1 MLSDLLERTPFAA
14 RLVLLICVSTFVSG
28 VLFGQSLR
36 WVCLSPDA
44 PLWQLAYRVFTA
56 AVFHLGLLHIVFNAM
71 TWLEFASPLERRVGT
86 TTFLYLTVLF
96 MVAGGVLHVALA
108 RSVTALAIQLLP
120 VVSEVSRGPLMALIR
135 WGHGCAVGLSGV
147 LFSLLV
153 VEASN
158 HAADE
163 ILLVLGLVPCPVRL
177 YPVVLLVLL
186 QLLLPAVSFYGH
198 LGGLLAGFVY
208 VRGWLPH
215 RIRRPFSAECSR
227 RADER
232 VSRYVPGWARQES
245 EQVWSS
251 ATSESGAN
259 RRSQWHQTLAAE
271 GTGVPLGS
279 WLSRVRDTLQTFAGA
294 RGEPETADDASVS
307 YPGGHRLGSAAEAQ
321 AVVMEVEESPE
332 ELMIR
337 LGYPVEDAMNALA
350 ECDGDVDMARAV
362 TDSRLASELREMG
375 FEERDVEFAL
385 QSGTEKAVPAL
396 VEWIAGANHSEPA

>member
-1 MLSDLLERTPFAA
+1 M
-14 RLVLLICVSTFVSG
+14 LLICGGTFVSG

-36 WVCLSPDA
+36 RVCLDPDA

-56 AVFHLGLLHIVFNAM
+56 AVFHLGLLHIVFNAI

-108 RSVTALAIQLLP
+108 RSVTALATQLLP
-120 VVSEVSRGPLMALIR
+120 AASEASRGPLLALIG
-135 WGHGCAVGLSGV
+135 WGRGCAVGLSGV

-215 RIRRPFSAECSR
+215 GIRRPLSAECSR
-227 RADER
+227 RADET
-232 VSRYVPGWARQES
+232 VSRYVPGWARREG
-245 EQVWSS
+245 EHVWSS
-251 ATSESGAN
+251 VTSESGAN
-259 RRSQWHQTLAAE
+259 RRSQWRQTSGAE
-271 GTGVPLGS
+271 GTGVPRGS
-279 WLSRVRDTLQTFAGA
+279 WLSRVRDTLQTFVVA
-294 RGEPETADDASVS
+294 RREPETADDANVS

-321 AVVMEVEESPE
+321 AVVMEVEDEEEESSE

-362 TDSRLASELREMG
+362 IDSRLASELCEMG

-396 VEWIAGANHSEPA
+396 VEWIAGANHSERA